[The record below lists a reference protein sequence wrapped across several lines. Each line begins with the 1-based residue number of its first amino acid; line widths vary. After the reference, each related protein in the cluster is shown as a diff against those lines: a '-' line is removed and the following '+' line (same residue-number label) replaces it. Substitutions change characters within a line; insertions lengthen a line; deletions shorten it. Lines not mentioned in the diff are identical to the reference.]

1 MHYHVTRVDYDMRTG
16 RNRNPVELA
25 TVDSWDERNT
35 AVRNDDQIFRVPT
48 ADRFVLRDYRTREC
62 RSEGCR
68 P

>member
-1 MHYHVTRVDYDMRTG
+1 MHYHVTRVDYDIRTE

-35 AVRNDDQIFRVPT
+35 AVA
-48 ADRFVLRDYRTREC
+48 ADERSAERGILRDYRTREC